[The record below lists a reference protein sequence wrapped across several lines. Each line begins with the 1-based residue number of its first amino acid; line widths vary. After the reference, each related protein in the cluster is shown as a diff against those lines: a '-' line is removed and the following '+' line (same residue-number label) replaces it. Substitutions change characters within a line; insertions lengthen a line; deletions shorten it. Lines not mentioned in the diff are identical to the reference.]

1 MLKFFKNSETDE
13 KDEARQ
19 LFEKVVGNR
28 NDSRELRSARIR
40 LGLLLRAHIDKTFVA
55 GAEQTASHQELV
67 ALAIVN
73 GQDRPPLPEAN
84 EFQQVKS
91 GDRNI
96 WVYLPMEYAEQVFAL
111 GVRYQRTEIDARQAI
126 DAVQAV
132 MDMICRFELKL
143 DEPFKALQFLRE
155 ELLSGAH
162 GDAEVD
168 SGQAFENRAD

>member
-1 MLKFFKNSETDE
+1 MLRFFKGSDTDE

-19 LFEKVVGNR
+19 LFEKVAGSR
-28 NDSRELRSARIR
+28 GDSRELRSARIR
-40 LGLLLRAHIDKTFVA
+40 MGLLLRAHIDKTFVA
-55 GAEQTASHQELV
+55 GAEQTASFQDLV

-73 GQDRPPLPEAN
+73 GQEKPPLPEAG

-96 WVYLPMEYAEQVFAL
+96 WVYLPMEYAEQIFNL
-111 GVRYQRTEIDARQAI
+111 GSRYQRTEIDARQAV

-143 DEPFKALQFLRE
+143 DEPFKVLQFLRDELQAGAASAE
-155 ELLSGAH
+155 ESQ
-162 GDAEVD
+162 D
-168 SGQAFENRAD
+168 SSD

>member
-1 MLKFFKNSETDE
+1 MLKFFKSSETDE

-19 LFEKVVGNR
+19 LFEKVAGSKGH
-28 NDSRELRSARIR
+28 SRELRSARIR
-40 LGLLLRAHIDKTFVA
+40 MGLLLRAHIDKTFVA
-55 GAEQTASHQELV
+55 GAEQTASYQELV

-73 GQDRPPLPEAN
+73 GQEKPPQPEAS

-96 WVYLPMEYAEQVFAL
+96 WVYLPMEYAEQIFTL
-111 GVRYQRTEIDARQAI
+111 GARYQRTEVDARQAI

-155 ELLSGAH
+155 EVQGA
-162 GDAEVD
+162 GAADDED
-168 SGQAFENRAD
+168 LMQGQ